1 MRAIDTLNP
10 QQSRR
15 AAIGLLCGAIVAIV
29 AAVALPVWLLHRHYD
44 AALSDATDRLD
55 RYGRIAASRPAIAQQ
70 LDAMRAKETRKF
82 FLRSG
87 AAALSA
93 AEAQEAVRS
102 IVETSGGRLIT
113 MQAPVSKEDGR
124 YRQLSVNVQLTA
136 NVLAM
141 RKILDG
147 IENRVPYLFIDNL
160 TIRSQVP
167 SNFRPTPGGEPEMF
181 MQFDVSG
188 YSPMG
193 QP

>member
-1 MRAIDTLNP
+1 MAIDTLNP

-15 AAIGLLCGAIVAIV
+15 AAIGLLCGAIAAII

-44 AALSDATDRLD
+44 AALSDATDRLE
-55 RYGRIAASRPAIAQQ
+55 RYSRIAASRPVVAQQ
-70 LDAMRAKETRKF
+70 LEAMRAKETRKF

-87 AAALSA
+87 APALSA

-102 IVETSGGRLIT
+102 IVEASGGRLIT

-124 YRQLSVNVQLTA
+124 YRQISVNVQLTA
-136 NVLAM
+136 NVQAM

-167 SNFRPTPGGEPEMF
+167 SNFRPAPGAEPEMF

-188 YSPMG
+188 YSPTG

>member
-1 MRAIDTLNP
+1 MAIDTLNP

-15 AAIGLLCGAIVAIV
+15 AAIGLLCGAIAAII

-44 AALSDATDRLD
+44 AALSDATDRLE
-55 RYGRIAASRPAIAQQ
+55 RYSRIAASRPVVAQQ
-70 LDAMRAKETRKF
+70 LEAMRAKETRKF

-87 AAALSA
+87 APALSA

-102 IVETSGGRLIT
+102 IVEASGGRLIT

-124 YRQLSVNVQLTA
+124 YRQISVNVQLTA
-136 NVLAM
+136 NVQAM

-167 SNFRPTPGGEPEMF
+167 SNFRPAPGAEPEMF

-188 YSPMG
+188 YSPAG

>member
-1 MRAIDTLNP
+1 MAIDTLNP

-15 AAIGLLCGAIVAIV
+15 AAIGLLCGAIVAII

-70 LDAMRAKETRKF
+70 LEAMRAKETRKF

-87 AAALSA
+87 APALSA

-102 IVETSGGRLIT
+102 IVEASGGRLIT

-124 YRQLSVNVQLTA
+124 YRQVSVNVQLTA
-136 NVLAM
+136 SVLAM

-167 SNFRPTPGGEPEMF
+167 SNFRPTAGSEPEMF

-188 YSPMG
+188 YSPTG

>member
-1 MRAIDTLNP
+1 MAIDTFNP

-15 AAIGLLCGAIVAIV
+15 AAIWLLCGAIAAII

-44 AALSDATDRLD
+44 AALSDATDRLE
-55 RYGRIAASRPAIAQQ
+55 RYGRIVASRPAVAQQ
-70 LDAMRAKETRKF
+70 LEAMRAKETRKF

-87 AAALSA
+87 APALSA

-102 IVETSGGRLIT
+102 IVEASGGRLIT

-124 YRQLSVNVQLTA
+124 YRQVSVNVQLTA
-136 NVLAM
+136 NVQAM

-147 IENRVPYLFIDNL
+147 IENRVPYLFVDNL

-167 SNFRPTPGGEPEMF
+167 SSFRPTPGAEPEMF

-188 YSPMG
+188 YSPTG